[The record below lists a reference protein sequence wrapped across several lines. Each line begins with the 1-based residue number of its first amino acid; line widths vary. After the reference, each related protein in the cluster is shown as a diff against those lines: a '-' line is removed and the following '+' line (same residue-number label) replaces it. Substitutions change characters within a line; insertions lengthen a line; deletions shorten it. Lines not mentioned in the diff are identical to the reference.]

1 MLVADMMLQSMH
13 RPKPVTGLRAVSFL
27 RRGFSAIELV
37 MVLAIMAIFAAMA
50 LPRIGGAND
59 RYKARL
65 AATRLAADINDAFA
79 ASKRQS
85 GVSVVRVPQRSMGY
99 AIERPDRTGIRV
111 NLGADPYGAY
121 IGRIGMVDGSDA
133 FRITGYGE
141 PSTTGRVQVIV
152 GGAVVEVV
160 IVDKPGRAIVGETTA
175 KNATNPTLVAVP
187 GLSAGVTD
195 TSVTLN
201 LGGGR

>member
-1 MLVADMMLQSMH
+1 MADMILQSMH
-13 RPKPVTGLRAVSFL
+13 RPRPVTGLRAVPFA
-27 RRGFSAIELV
+27 RRGFSAVELV
-37 MVLAIMAIFAAMA
+37 LVLLILAIFAAMA
-50 LPRIGGAND
+50 LPRIGGANE

-85 GVSVVRVPQRSMGY
+85 GESVVRIPQRSMGY

-121 IGRIGMVDGSDA
+121 IGRTGMVDGSDA

-141 PSTTGRVQVIV
+141 PSTTGRVQVVV

-160 IVDKPGRAIVGETTA
+160 IVEKPGRAIVGD
-175 KNATNPTLVAVP
+175 ATGKSPANPTLVAVP

-195 TSVTLN
+195 TTVTLTV
-201 LGGGR
+201 GGGR